1 MTMNG
6 ERKVY
11 IALPSELAA
20 AIAHATR
27 RSCVLRANRS
37 GRPAGAGLSHAAPR
51 RHWELVA
58 PRRFGATPIPQAS
71 IPTTRQLPAAE
82 PVEGPLSRREVEVVK
97 LVMTGMTNR
106 QIGQELFIAERTVE
120 GHVERIRGKLGV
132 RSRTEAALWAA
143 RHGVGEVR

>member
-1 MTMNG
+1 MNG
-6 ERKVY
+6 ERTVY
-11 IALPSELAA
+11 IATPSELAA

-37 GRPAGAGLSHAAPR
+37 GRPAGARLSHAAPR
-51 RHWELVA
+51 WRREQVA
-58 PRRFGATPIPQAS
+58 QLRFGATPIPQAL
-71 IPTTRQLPAAE
+71 IQTPRQNPAAE
-82 PVEGPLSRREVEVVK
+82 PVEGPLSRREVEVLK
-97 LVMTGMTNR
+97 LVMAGMTNR

-132 RSRTEAALWAA
+132 RSRTEAALWAV

>member
-1 MTMNG
+1 MKDHRT
-6 ERKVY
+6 VY
-11 IALPSELAA
+11 IATTSELAV

-37 GRPAGAGLSHAAPR
+37 GRPAGARLNHAAPR
-51 RHWELVA
+51 GHWERVA
-58 PRRFGATPIPQAS
+58 PRSFDAARIPQTS
-71 IPTTRQLPAAE
+71 IGTTTRATSGT

-97 LVMTGMTNR
+97 LVMAGMTNR

-132 RSRTEAALWAA
+132 RSRTEAAIWAA